1 MPTVFDLRQQA
12 LKAIAANRAEER
24 ELRRFIDET
33 FDRVFNS
40 PDEEPSLTEDPVPH
54 DGKVAEATARDLGA
68 EDEGNMG
75 AEPQADLA
83 CPVNPNT
90 TNTTTPT
97 TTVNPNTTNTTT
109 PTTTE
114 NTKTATERT
123 LDLLKREDVRKLVA
137 QSRAHTKRLES
148 RRDTIARRT
157 AMPTTPWKRA
167 TADDKFRYAGHAA
180 EASNG
185 NAFTL
190 NLSGPVQ
197 RHLKTHANPL
207 RAFTDTLNR
216 ELKKRGL
223 SGLPYALTLEE
234 SSSGKLHV
242 HGLTMPHNG
251 TTDALRDALRAAG
264 GLIGGRAGSRQLTIR
279 KLSGAAG
286 WAFYCRKDLE
296 ETDRVLAGEA
306 RLFLNRAM
314 TQAAREFALSV
325 RQV

>member
-1 MPTVFDLRQQA
+1 
-12 LKAIAANRAEER
+12 
-24 ELRRFIDET
+24 
-33 FDRVFNS
+33 
-40 PDEEPSLTEDPVPH
+40 
-54 DGKVAEATARDLGA
+54 
-68 EDEGNMG
+68 
-75 AEPQADLA
+75 
-83 CPVNPNT
+83 
-90 TNTTTPT
+90 
-97 TTVNPNTTNTTT
+97 
-109 PTTTE
+109 
-114 NTKTATERT
+114 
-123 LDLLKREDVRKLVA
+123 
-137 QSRAHTKRLES
+137 
-148 RRDTIARRT
+148 
-157 AMPTTPWKRA
+157 
-167 TADDKFRYAGHAA
+167 
-180 EASNG
+180 
-185 NAFTL
+185 
-190 NLSGPVQ
+190 
-197 RHLKTHANPL
+197 L